1 MPPVKESHAVHGV
14 QDDLHTLFTARF
26 PTIMDRRILE
36 DQSHS
41 MMPHVR
47 THIDS
52 KQGEYHSHD
61 DGNKDEIESG
71 DLQQAAV
78 LVRVSVNILILNG
91 RLQPSRTLALHSR
104 GLFFELEVELPHW
117 FLSVPNNL
125 SAPEK

>member
-52 KQGEYHSHD
+52 K
-61 DGNKDEIESG
+61 
-71 DLQQAAV
+71 
-78 LVRVSVNILILNG
+78 
-91 RLQPSRTLALHSR
+91 
-104 GLFFELEVELPHW
+104 LEGKVK
-117 FLSVPNNL
+117 
-125 SAPEK
+125 SAPKLNSLVFPQLTLK